1 MSKQDQSKT
10 GFTQK
15 LHLDKHISRRFNE
28 ELEQVRTLVMNM
40 GSLVEQQVNDGLNA
54 VLTADTKLAQKVI
67 ERDQEVNSM
76 ELIIDEYCTQILARR
91 QPAASDLRLIV
102 SVIKSI
108 TDLERMGDEA
118 VKFGKNAIKLAQGSF
133 AEEDSR
139 PLVELK
145 YLGKHVSDTLNN
157 ALTAYAQMDVSVAL
171 DIIKN
176 DHVIDEEFDNI
187 SRLLV
192 TKMMENPREIKN
204 ALRVTWC
211 ARALERIGDH
221 TTNLCE
227 YIVYLV
233 EGKDVRHTGVKQLT
247 ITTEDQDF

>member
-1 MSKQDQSKT
+1 MTTSDNTNSLS
-10 GFTQK
+10 GFTSK

-28 ELEQVRTLVMNM
+28 ELEQVRTLVMKM
-40 GSLVEQQVNDGLNA
+40 GALVEQQVNDGLNA
-54 VLTADTKLAQKVI
+54 VLNADAELATIVI
-67 ERDQEVNSM
+67 ERDQEVNTM
-76 ELIIDEYCTQILARR
+76 ELEIDEYCTQILARR

-118 VKFGKNAIKLAQGSF
+118 VKFGKNAIKLARGNF
-133 AEEDSR
+133 AEEEGAR

-145 YLGKHVSDTLNN
+145 HLGKHISETLHI
-157 ALTAYAQMDVSVAL
+157 ALTAYAQMDVDVAL
-171 DIIKN
+171 EVIKN

-233 EGKDVRHTGVKQLT
+233 EGKDVRHGNMNRISHNK
-247 ITTEDQDF
+247 

>member
-1 MSKQDQSKT
+1 MTTPENNESTT
-10 GFTQK
+10 GFTKK
-15 LHLDKHISRRFNE
+15 LHLDKHISRRFNQ
-28 ELEQVRTLVMNM
+28 ELEQVRTLVMEM
-40 GSLVEQQVNDGLNA
+40 GDLVEQQVNDGLSA
-54 VLTADTKLAQKVI
+54 VLNADASLAAKVI
-67 ERDQEVNSM
+67 ERDQKVNDM
-76 ELIIDEYCTQILARR
+76 ELAIDEYCTQILARR
-91 QPAASDLRLIV
+91 QPAASDLRLLV

-118 VKFGKNAIKLAQGSF
+118 VKFGKNAIKLARGNF
-133 AEEDSR
+133 AEEEGAR

-145 YLGKHVSDTLNN
+145 HLGKHVSDTLQK
-157 ALTAYAQMDVSVAL
+157 ALQAYAEMDVESAL

-176 DHVIDEEFDNI
+176 DNVIDEEFDSI

-233 EGKDVRHTGVKQLT
+233 EGKDVRHSTLEQVTAKM
-247 ITTEDQDF
+247 ES

>member
-1 MSKQDQSKT
+1 MTTTKNTENPT
-10 GFTQK
+10 GFTSK

-40 GSLVEQQVNDGLNA
+40 GALVEQQVNDGLSA
-54 VLTADTKLAQKVI
+54 VLNADAELANKVIDRDQKV
-67 ERDQEVNSM
+67 NTM
-76 ELIIDEYCTQILARR
+76 ELEIDEYCTQILARR

-118 VKFGKNAIKLAQGSF
+118 VKFGKNAIKLAKGNF
-133 AEEDSR
+133 AEEEGAR

-145 YLGKHVSDTLNN
+145 HLGKHVSDTLHK
-157 ALTAYAQMDVSVAL
+157 ALTAYAQMDVDAAL
-171 DIIKN
+171 EIIRN
-176 DHVIDEEFDNI
+176 DNIVDEEFDNL

-233 EGKDVRHTGVKQLT
+233 EGKDVRHAT
-247 ITTEDQDF
+247 IEQIKATMKE